1 LALLP
6 QPLEHL
12 PIPAQLDGRQGTNR
26 ASADTVRQIGAD
38 NDMQAVQTWLAE
50 FHDSPQTQRHYRK
63 EAERLLLWAFIQ
75 RGKALSS
82 LTREDCLAYE
92 QFLADPQPRDV
103 WCGPKAPRF
112 SEHWKPFTGPLGHSS
127 RRTALLIINAL
138 FTYLVKAGYLSGN
151 PLALLKR
158 RDRSGAQAHVG
169 VERFLELDQWQA
181 LWDTVADLPQDDDKA
196 RRYYERAR
204 YLLAFLYL
212 LGPRVSELAENR
224 MGDFRELRGRW
235 WWQVTGKGAKT
246 ARVPVNNDM
255 VQALQRYRLFL
266 GLSLMPTPDEK
277 TPLVLNLKGTSGISA
292 NMIYRL
298 VKELVVHAADRLA
311 SEDPYKAEKLR
322 RASTHWLRH
331 TSITHQADA
340 GISLRHLQRSAR
352 HAKLDTTGL
361 YLHTED
367 SHWHDAMQQHRLHSN
382 EQPDD

>member
-1 LALLP
+1 
-6 QPLEHL
+6 
-12 PIPAQLDGRQGTNR
+12 
-26 ASADTVRQIGAD
+26 
-38 NDMQAVQTWLAE
+38 
-50 FHDSPQTQRHYRK
+50 
-63 EAERLLLWAFIQ
+63 
-75 RGKALSS
+75 
-82 LTREDCLAYE
+82 
-92 QFLADPQPRDV
+92 
-103 WCGPKAPRF
+103 
-112 SEHWKPFTGPLGHSS
+112 
-127 RRTALLIINAL
+127 
-138 FTYLVKAGYLSGN
+138 
-151 PLALLKR
+151 
-158 RDRSGAQAHVG
+158 
-169 VERFLELDQWQA
+169 
-181 LWDTVADLPQDDDKA
+181 
-196 RRYYERAR
+196 
-204 YLLAFLYL
+204 
-212 LGPRVSELAENR
+212 